1 MEMKGIFWS
10 RLEGEEVHSVLDK
23 GKEKLGAWDGIW
35 RTFLELTDAEGLV
48 EGSIAVEPWLL
59 VTSTSY
65 FHGLSDHN
73 YLES

>member
-10 RLEGEEVHSVLDK
+10 RLESEKVHSVLGK

-48 EGSIAVEPWLL
+48 ERSIAVEPWLL
-59 VTSTSY
+59 VTSTFY
-65 FHGLSDHN
+65 FHELSDYN